1 MQSHRRTKLRMGKD
15 QEVPIQV
22 TVTMDQSKAKE
33 LNSYK
38 QLVNKHYKEPG
49 TMDRVSSKDLNST
62 IINCYDFHL
71 FSLIIDDTT
80 ESIQAVTT
88 TSTESE
94 GI

>member
-49 TMDRVSSKDLNST
+49 TMDRCLAR
-62 IINCYDFHL
+62 I
-71 FSLIIDDTT
+71 
-80 ESIQAVTT
+80 
-88 TSTESE
+88 
-94 GI
+94 